1 MPVTFNV
8 RSDKRTP
15 GVDHVADRAQR
26 SDTGHVSGPSLTRE
40 RHVNEELKKA
50 LYSMEQMKEVME
62 ENGEEHKTEMKR
74 VIYLFFHI
82 YICGSNEVE
91 RNRAWRIPRMEDSFS
106 RLLEQMKALYDG
118 SLLLVTKLHKHLGEA
133 FQTAFAVNNSQSPT
147 AAPDALDT
155 SFFEGISLED
165 ILESFFDFGRNIYQ
179 ELSSVTKWV
188 FDMGHEPVEGM
199 ELPTETIPPSS
210 QLPQTQQLCRDVRRR
225 TSECWWLR
233 ARCEACQRPS
243 LRECPGL
250 GELWVKLSEV
260 FHLLELSRQHCQEVR
275 QIVQRHVVQMGGDA
289 SGGDTIVEVNILN
302 CPMLSLMVPSELEL
316 QDPAFIRYVA
326 QEALAMYKKMVR

>member
-26 SDTGHVSGPSLTRE
+26 SDTGHVSGLSLTRE

-91 RNRAWRIPRMEDSFS
+91 RNVYSGAWRIPRMEDSFS

-179 ELSSVTKWV
+179 ELSSVTN
-188 FDMGHEPVEGM
+188 
-199 ELPTETIPPSS
+199 

-289 SGGDTIVEVNILN
+289 SGGDTIVEVNIPN